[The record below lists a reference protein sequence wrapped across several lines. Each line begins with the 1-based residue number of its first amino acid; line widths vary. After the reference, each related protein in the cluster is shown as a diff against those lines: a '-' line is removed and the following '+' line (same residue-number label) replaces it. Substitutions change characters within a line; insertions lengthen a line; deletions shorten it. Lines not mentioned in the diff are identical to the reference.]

1 MDSIKRLERLQPPTG
16 KVRMVLDTDAACEV
30 DDQFAI
36 VYSLLS
42 PEKINLEA
50 IYLAPYQVRPD
61 SPTLQD
67 TIENS
72 YKEASRLMGMLGRSP
87 ENFIYKGATEYLSV
101 GSPQAT
107 DVTRDLIER
116 AMAIDPDDNPLY
128 VGAIGAITN
137 IAAAIL
143 IEPEII
149 ERIVVVWLG
158 GASHHKPSAIEYNL
172 TQDIPAAQT
181 ILNSG
186 VPFIQMPC
194 RDVASHLITTVPEL
208 EYYLKGKGELADYLV
223 DIVTKYGENQT
234 PGLYG
239 WSKVVWDIVVPAWL
253 INSDWV
259 STDLVHSPVLTTDGT
274 WSVDKSRHFIR
285 VASQVKRDEIF
296 RDIFN
301 KISEYALLDKKR

>member
-1 MDSIKRLERLQPPTG
+1 
-16 KVRMVLDTDAACEV
+16 MVLDTDAACEV

-36 VYSLLS
+36 AYSLLS

-61 SPTLQD
+61 SPTLAD

-72 YKEASRLMGMLGRSP
+72 YQEACRLMKMLGRNP
-87 ENFIYKGATEYLSV
+87 DNFVHKGATEYLSLEL
-101 GSPQAT
+101 PQESE
-107 DVTRDLIER
+107 VTKDLIER
-116 AMAIDPDDNPLY
+116 AMAIDPDDEPLY

-158 GASHHKPSAIEYNL
+158 GASHHRPSAVEYNL
-172 TQDIPAAQT
+172 CQDIPAAQT

-194 RDVASHLITTVPEL
+194 RDVVSHLIASVPEL
-208 EYYLKGKGELADYLV
+208 EYYLKGKGELGDYLV

-239 WSKVVWDIVVPAWL
+239 WSKVIWDVIVPAWI

-259 STDLVHSPVLTTDGT
+259 STDLVHSPILTADGT

-285 VASQVKRDEIF
+285 VANEVNRDKIF
-296 RDIFN
+296 KDVFS
-301 KISEYALLDKKR
+301 KISSL